1 MMSDM
6 KGLILAA
13 GRGTRLRPLTH
24 TRPKPVIRLA
34 GKPII
39 RYAVDN
45 LLEAG
50 ITEIGVVVSPDTI
63 EDIKLALKDC
73 SGVQITYIV
82 QEEALGI
89 AHAVGTAKDWLGQSP
104 FVLYLGDNLFQKGV
118 KPFVEAYKPGISA
131 VIALVRVPD
140 PRQFGV
146 AVLEQGRI
154 VKLLEKPK
162 DPPSDLAVAGVY
174 VFSPAIME
182 IIANL
187 KPSARGEYEITDAI
201 QALVDQGHTVL
212 GQEIAGWWKDTGRP
226 ADLLDANRLLLVE
239 QKSPTPVIEGQV
251 HESQVT
257 GRVVIEK
264 GAVVKNSTI
273 LGPVHIAQ
281 NAIVEGAYIGP
292 FTSVGPNA
300 VVRQAE
306 VEYSILED
314 SAVVED
320 VPLRLHECIL
330 GVGARVT
337 RRQSL
342 PKAHK
347 LVLGDLS
354 SLELA

>member
-1 MMSDM
+1 M

-39 RYAVDN
+39 RYAVEN
-45 LLEAG
+45 LINADVN
-50 ITEIGVVVSPDTI
+50 EIGVVVSPDTQ
-63 EDIKLALKDC
+63 EDIRQALKNC
-73 SGVQITYIV
+73 LNAKITYIV
-82 QEEALGI
+82 QEQALGI
-89 AHAVGTAKDWLGQSP
+89 AHAVGAARAWLGQSP

-118 KPFVEAYKPGISA
+118 RPFVEAFHPDLGA

-146 AVLEQGRI
+146 AVLEKGRI
-154 VKLLEKPK
+154 VQLLEKPK
-162 DPPSDLAVAGVY
+162 EPPSDLAVAGVY
-174 VFSPAIME
+174 VFSPVVLD

-187 KPSARGEYEITDAI
+187 NPSARGEYEITDAI
-201 QALVDQGHTVL
+201 QALIDQGSTVL
-212 GQEIAGWWKDTGRP
+212 GREVDGWWKDTGRP
-226 ADLLDANRLLLVE
+226 DDLLDANRLLLVE
-239 QKSPTPVIEGQV
+239 QKSPTPVVQGKVE
-251 HESQVT
+251 ESKIT
-257 GRVVIEK
+257 GRVVIEE
-264 GAVVKNSTI
+264 GAVVRHSTV
-273 LGPVHIAQ
+273 LGPVHIASG
-281 NAIVEGAYIGP
+281 ALIEGAYIGP

-300 VVRQAE
+300 KVRQAE
-306 VEYSILED
+306 VEFSILED

-337 RRQSL
+337 RRSGL

>member
-1 MMSDM
+1 M

-24 TRPKPVIRLA
+24 TRPKPVIRLG

-39 RYAVDN
+39 YYAIEN
-45 LLEAG
+45 LFAAG
-50 ITEIGVVVSPDTI
+50 ITEVGVVVSPDTQ
-63 EDIKLALKDC
+63 EDIRQALKDFP
-73 SGVQITYIV
+73 GVQIAYIV
-82 QEEALGI
+82 QEQALGI
-89 AHAVGTAKDWLGQSP
+89 AHAVGTAKEWLGQSP
-104 FVLYLGDNLFQKGV
+104 FVLYLGDNLFQRGIR
-118 KPFVEAYKPGISA
+118 PFVEAFKPGVGA

-146 AVLEQGRI
+146 ALMEQGR
-154 VKLLEKPK
+154 VVRLLEKPQE
-162 DPPSDLAVAGVY
+162 PPSDLAVAGVY
-174 VFSPAIME
+174 VFSPAIMQ

-187 KPSARGEYEITDAI
+187 EPSARGEYEITDAI
-201 QALVDQGHTVL
+201 QALIDQGSVVL
-212 GQEIAGWWKDTGRP
+212 GQEVGGWWKDTGRP
-226 ADLLDANRLLLVE
+226 DDLLDANRLLLVE
-239 QKSPTPVIEGQV
+239 QKSPTPVMEGEVQD
-251 HESQVT
+251 SKIT

-264 GAVVKNSTI
+264 GAVVKNSTV
-273 LGPVHIAQ
+273 LGPVHIAPG
-281 NAIVEGAYIGP
+281 AVIEGAYIGP

-300 VVRQAE
+300 IVRQAE

-314 SAVVED
+314 GAVVED

-337 RRQSL
+337 RRNGL

>member
-1 MMSDM
+1 M

-39 RYAVDN
+39 QYAVDN

-50 ITEIGVVVSPDTI
+50 ITEVGVVVSPDTV
-63 EDIKLALKDC
+63 EAVKLALKD
-73 SGVQITYIV
+73 SLDVQITYVV

-89 AHAVGTAKDWLGQSP
+89 AHAVGSAREWLGQSP
-104 FVLYLGDNLFQKGV
+104 FVLYLGDNLFQKGI
-118 KPFVEAYKPGISA
+118 KPFVDAYKHDLGA

-146 AVLEQGRI
+146 AVLEEGHIKQ
-154 VKLLEKPK
+154 LLEKPK
-162 DPPSDLAVAGVY
+162 EPPSDLAVAGVY
-174 VFSPAIME
+174 VFGPVIME

-187 KPSARGEYEITDAI
+187 EPSARGEYEITDAI

-212 GQEIAGWWKDTGRP
+212 GQEITGWWKDTGRP

-257 GRVVIEK
+257 GRVVVAK

-273 LGPVHIAQ
+273 LGPVHIAP
-281 NAIVEGAYIGP
+281 NAIIEGAYIGP

-300 VVRQAE
+300 IVRQAE

-314 SAVVED
+314 DAVVED

-337 RRQSL
+337 RRHGL